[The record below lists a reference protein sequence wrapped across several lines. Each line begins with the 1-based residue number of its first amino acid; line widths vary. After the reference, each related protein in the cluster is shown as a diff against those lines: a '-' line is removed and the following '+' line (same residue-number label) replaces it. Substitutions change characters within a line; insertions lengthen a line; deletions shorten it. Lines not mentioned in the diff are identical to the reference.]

1 MTKRITVGFSK
12 PKSGFVPFADAIK
25 KVIGSDFSHT
35 YIKFK
40 ADSFNRVLIY
50 QASGTAVNFMAE
62 ERFLDHNTIVA
73 EFDLEVSEEIFNKTL
88 QFAIDQVGTP
98 YGMSQIFGILYVKAL
113 GLFGIKTKNPFPNG
127 SGNYV
132 CSELVAQILKEI
144 IGLEVPK
151 DLDLIDPKEVF
162 ELLQKNHISE
172 TL

>member
-1 MTKRITVGFSK
+1 MRKIVVGFSK
-12 PKSGFVPFADAIK
+12 PKAGFVPFAEAIK
-25 KVIGSDFSHT
+25 KVLGSQFSHT

-62 ERFLDHNTIVA
+62 ERFLDHNTVVA
-73 EFDLEVSEEIFNKTL
+73 EFDLEVSEEVFNKTL

-113 GLFGIKTKNPFPNG
+113 GLFGLKAKNPFPNG

-144 IGLEVPK
+144 IGLKVDI

-162 ELLQKNHISE
+162 ELLQQNEISE

>member
-1 MTKRITVGFSK
+1 MLKRITVGFSK
-12 PKSGFVPFADAIK
+12 PKSGFVSFADAIK

-50 QASGTAVNFMAE
+50 QASVTAVNFMAE
-62 ERFLDHNTIVA
+62 ER
-73 EFDLEVSEEIFNKTL
+73 FNKTL
-88 QFAIDQVGTP
+88 QFAIDQVGTS

-113 GLFGIKTKNPFPNG
+113 GLFGIKAKNPFPNG

-144 IGLEVPK
+144 IGLRSIP
-151 DLDLIDPKEVF
+151 
-162 ELLQKNHISE
+162 
-172 TL
+172 T

>member
-1 MTKRITVGFSK
+1 MRRIVIGFSTTKGFK
-12 PKSGFVPFADAIK
+12 PFSWAIRA
-25 KVIGSDFSHT
+25 VLGTPFSHT

-40 ADSFNRVLIY
+40 SDKFDRVLVY
-50 QASGTAVNFMAE
+50 QASGTMVNFME
-62 ERFLDHNTIVA
+62 EKRVLETNKIIQ
-73 EFDLEVSEEIFNKTL
+73 EFEFEVSDEVYTKTI
-88 QFAIDQVGTP
+88 QFAIDKSGVP

-113 GLFGIKTKNPFPNG
+113 GLFGIKAKNPFPNG

>member
-1 MTKRITVGFSK
+1 MKKITVGFSK
-12 PKSGFVPFADAIK
+12 PKSKFVPFAAAIK
-25 KVIGSDFSHT
+25 KVISSDFSHT

-62 ERFLDHNTIVA
+62 ERFLDHNTVVA
-73 EFDLEVSEEIFNKTL
+73 EFDLEVSEEVFNKTL

-113 GLFGIKTKNPFPNG
+113 GLFGLKARNPFPNG

-144 IGLEVPK
+144 IGLQVEQ

-162 ELLQKNHISE
+162 ELLQKNEISE

>member
-1 MTKRITVGFSK
+1 MKRITVGFSK
-12 PKSGFVPFADAIK
+12 PKAKFVPFADAIK

-50 QASGTAVNFMAE
+50 QASGTAVNFMVE
-62 ERFLDHNTIVA
+62 ERFLDHNTVVA
-73 EFDLEVSEEIFNKTL
+73 EFDLEVSEEVFNKTL

-113 GLFGIKTKNPFPNG
+113 GLFGLKAKNPFPNG

-144 IGLEVPK
+144 VGLEVSE

-162 ELLQKNHISE
+162 ELLQKNQITE

>member
-1 MTKRITVGFSK
+1 MKRITVGFSK
-12 PKSGFVPFADAIK
+12 PKAKFVPFADAIK

-62 ERFLDHNTIVA
+62 ERFLDHNTVVA
-73 EFDLEVSEEIFNKTL
+73 EFDLEVSEEVFNKTL

-113 GLFGIKTKNPFPNG
+113 GLFGLKARNPFPNG

-144 IGLEVPK
+144 IGLEVAT

-162 ELLQKNHISE
+162 ELLQKNHITE
-172 TL
+172 LL

>member
-1 MTKRITVGFSK
+1 MKRITVGFSK
-12 PKSGFVPFADAIK
+12 PKAKFVPFADAIK
-25 KVIGSDFSHT
+25 KIISSDFSHT

-50 QASGTAVNFMAE
+50 QASGTAVNFVAE
-62 ERFLDHNTIVA
+62 ERFLDHNTVVA
-73 EFDLEVSEEIFNKTL
+73 EFDLEVSEEVFNKTL

-113 GLFGIKTKNPFPNG
+113 GLFGLRTKNPFPNG

-144 IGLEVPK
+144 IGLQVEQ

-162 ELLQKNHISE
+162 ELLQKNEISE

>member
-1 MTKRITVGFSK
+1 MKRITVGFSK
-12 PKSGFVPFADAIK
+12 PKAKFVPFADAIK

-62 ERFLDHNTIVA
+62 ERFLDHNTVVA
-73 EFDLEVSEEIFNKTL
+73 EFDLEVSEEVFNKTL

-113 GLFGIKTKNPFPNG
+113 GLFGLKARNPFPNG

-144 IGLEVPK
+144 IGLQVEQ

-162 ELLQKNHISE
+162 ELLQKNHITE
-172 TL
+172 LL